1 MSSRNHPPR
10 DLGPVRFKV
19 RLRSEPFAVEDAE
32 PVDVGVGFL
41 ADVAAAHASAWSS
54 RWTVSF
60 GPTTL
65 QLKLPQDLDCLEE
78 FWVLLLELVDS
89 DHGEWSLNDGAR
101 DLTMEA
107 QVFGPDVRFE
117 FTSESG
123 RPRFGGVELPASAT
137 VRLRAVVAEGIGF
150 LRQLL
155 TEARRVRP
163 ELGDREELVG
173 MMSDVEQLQE
183 AVASLPA
190 TFKGGASG

>member
-1 MSSRNHPPR
+1 MPSKNRPKQ

-19 RLRSEPFAVEDAE
+19 RLASEPFAVEEAE

-60 GPTTL
+60 GPTNL
-65 QLKLPQDLDCLEE
+65 RLSLPENLDCLEE

-89 DHGEWSLNDGAR
+89 DCGEWTLHDGSRA
-101 DLTMEA
+101 LTMEA

-117 FTSESG
+117 FSSEEG
-123 RPRFGGVELPASAT
+123 RPRFGGVDLPASAT
-137 VRLRAVVAEGIGF
+137 VRLRAVVAQGTAFI
-150 LRQLL
+150 RQLL

-163 ELGDREELVG
+163 DLQDREEMTGL
-173 MMSDVEQLQE
+173 MADVEQLQA

-190 TFKGGASG
+190 TFKGEASG